1 MKSVTHSLCFHRN
14 KFRTR
19 YLAGRGLKVS
29 ANITQK
35 TNRSDSCLTSRCRDA
50 EICQTMKFL
59 FLLGGG
65 RLLKHIL
72 TLLWLLAWK
81 EKGLTARRG
90 RGIYFLYQRMMCP
103 VPWLRLSQ
111 TFRPPPSCKP
121 EKHSRGASRNIL
133 TSDFEQTGR
142 ALLKFCDYSTE
153 R

>member
-1 MKSVTHSLCFHRN
+1 MKSVTHSLCFHWN

-29 ANITQK
+29 ANIIQK

-50 EICQTMKFL
+50 EIYQTTKFL
-59 FLLGGG
+59 FLLGG
-65 RLLKHIL
+65 RLLKHLL

-90 RGIYFLYQRMMCP
+90 QGIYFLYQRMMRP

-111 TFRPPPSCKP
+111 TFRPPPSRKP

-133 TSDFEQTGR
+133 TSDFEQTGL
-142 ALLKFCDYSTE
+142 ALLKFCYYSTE